1 VLLPPV
7 GTSHRFVKSSY
18 TGGQNCVEVARDS
31 NGRVLVRDSKDQT
44 GPQLS
49 FTESEWTAFL
59 RGVKD
64 DEFDLA

>member
-1 VLLPPV
+1 
-7 GTSHRFVKSSY
+7 
-18 TGGQNCVEVARDS
+18 VARGLNGQVHVRHS
-31 NGRVLVRDSKDQT
+31 NDRT

-49 FTESEWTAFL
+49 FTESEWVAFV